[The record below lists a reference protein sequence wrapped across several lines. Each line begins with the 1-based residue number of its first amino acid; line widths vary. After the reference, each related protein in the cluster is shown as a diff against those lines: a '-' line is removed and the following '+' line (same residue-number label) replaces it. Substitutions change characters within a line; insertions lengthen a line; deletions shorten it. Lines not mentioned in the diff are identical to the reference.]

1 MRRTT
6 LYWVVTVGLAWEL
19 GFGGASDLLRL
30 DYVRTTVEHLG
41 YPLYLLTILG
51 VWKVLATVALVIPG
65 FLLLKEWAYA
75 GLSLCSRVR
84 PPRILPVVTRWS
96 SGSDRPLAPGPQS
109 HRGRSVR
116 HLAASKG
123 LLDNA
128 QPPIST

>member
-75 GLSLCSRVR
+75 GSFFMF
-84 PPRILPVVTRWS
+84 T
-96 SGSDRPLAPGPQS
+96 GA
-109 HRGRSVR
+109 
-116 HLAASKG
+116 AASHIAGGDAVVKWIG
-123 LLDNA
+123 PALGAGATVASWALRSPSRRLEGIA
-128 QPPIST
+128 R